1 MKIDKYTATV
11 IAVAGGMALLLT
23 KAHGPTGNVIPAW
36 AAIWPIFG
44 ASNQLVAA
52 LALLTIGV
60 WVGKAL
66 KKDNRFVM
74 YPMWFMLVTTVAA
87 LGFLIKD
94 NLAYEHPNYILVVPS
109 IVLLVLAILMVFE
122 SLKALKDNN
131 LKG

>member
-1 MKIDKYTATV
+1 MSLGLLAINSFLLTSLDTATRLTRYQIQELSNMKIDKYTATV

-36 AAIWPIFG
+36 LAIWPIFG

-66 KKDNRFVM
+66 KKDNRFAM
-74 YPMWFMLVTTVAA
+74 YRCGSCL
-87 LGFLIKD
+87 
-94 NLAYEHPNYILVVPS
+94 
-109 IVLLVLAILMVFE
+109 
-122 SLKALKDNN
+122 
-131 LKG
+131 